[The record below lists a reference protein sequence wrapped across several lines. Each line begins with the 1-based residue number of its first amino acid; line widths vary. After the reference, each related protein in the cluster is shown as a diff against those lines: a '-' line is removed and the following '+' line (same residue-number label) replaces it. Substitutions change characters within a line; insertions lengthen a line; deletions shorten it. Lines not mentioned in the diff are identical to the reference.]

1 MHRRATGDRNRRVT
15 TAESSMMAWL
25 GSGGGD
31 RGGRHAGVLLPGWQG
46 SLIPADPC
54 LANAP
59 TMPEPFDRLL
69 QPMLE
74 GALMELKRKVPPTVL
89 GCRGAAIPVEHLL
102 PILRSRLTGLI
113 IVPLGLA
120 CEEGSGRVDLAGGVA
135 ASVWRDSLARFPL
148 LTPLLAVATK
158 GWIQSTEAFLRRLDR
173 DGARIA
179 EWLGCSSLPPICG
192 LAGTGADP
200 HDGGNTVL
208 LITFAS
214 GQQLYYK
221 PRAITGEFLWQAL
234 LRELAASAPDCSLPA
249 ARVLPG
255 SLTTS
260 VSDRSGVA
268 GLGDLAAGYGWME
281 AFATHAA
288 PAGDGYWQ
296 GAGALLCLAQHCALT
311 DLHAENVVRQ
321 ETGPAVV
328 DAECL
333 GSGAVAGSGIFAE
346 EVLENGR
353 GCGVPGGEADAVRG
367 MVEQM
372 LATGLLGSSR
382 LRADGLSD
390 VSGPDVSGLDV
401 SGLDVSGLDVSGLD
415 VSGLFGRAAPLPS
428 LLLPYWRPAAGGRLQ
443 LGLTPA
449 YLPLQSRRP
458 APTSAIAVLPRL
470 REGYR
475 AAARALL
482 ASRSRLMAKGGWLDT
497 LERVHAPRVLVRTTL
512 EYALVLSR
520 SLLPE
525 YLQSSTDRRA
535 ALHTLL
541 EAYPHLLG
549 KGRLPAA
556 IAEAEVEAL
565 AGLDLPRFALRLGAS
580 PDTPM
585 TLEPGGIPFPGAG
598 RATPASTAM
607 PKSTVRRRLE
617 ALSEESLE
625 VNCLPALSVACLI
638 ARS

>member
-1 MHRRATGDRNRRVT
+1 M
-15 TAESSMMAWL
+15 TAETSMMAWL
-25 GSGGGD
+25 GSGGEGA
-31 RGGRHAGVLLPGWQG
+31 HAGMLLPGWQG
-46 SLIPADPC
+46 SLTPADPL
-54 LANAP
+54 LANAAAI
-59 TMPEPFDRLL
+59 PEPFDRLL

-74 GALMELKRKVPPTVL
+74 GALMELKRKVPSAML
-89 GCRGAAIPVEHLL
+89 GCGGAAIPVEELL
-102 PILRSRLTGLI
+102 PILRSRLTGLVI
-113 IVPLGLA
+113 LPLGLT
-120 CEEGSGRVDLAGGVA
+120 CEEARGTVELAGGGA
-135 ASVWRDSLARFPL
+135 AGAWRDCLARFPL
-148 LTPLLAVATK
+148 LAPLLAVATE

-179 EWLGCSSLPPICG
+179 EWLGCSSLPPISA

-234 LRELAASAPDCSLPA
+234 LRELTASALDCSLPA

-255 SLTTS
+255 SLTS
-260 VSDRSGVA
+260 PVSDRSGVA
-268 GLGDLAAGYGWME
+268 GLGELGSGNLASGYGWME
-281 AFATHAA
+281 ALAAHAA
-288 PAGDGYWQ
+288 PAGDGYWE
-296 GAGALLCLAQHCALT
+296 GAGALLCVAQHCALT

-346 EVLENGR
+346 DALENGSGR
-353 GCGVPGGEADAVRG
+353 GASGEEVHAVRTVLEVQG

-372 LATGLLGSSR
+372 LATGLLGSTTR
-382 LRADGLSD
+382 NGDALCA
-390 VSGPDVSGLDV
+390 VSELDA
-401 SGLDVSGLDVSGLD
+401 SGLD

-428 LLLPYWRPAAGGRLQ
+428 LLLPCWRPAAGGRLQ

-449 YLPLQSRRP
+449 YLPLQSRTP
-458 APTSAIAVLPRL
+458 ASTSAITVLPQL

-482 ASRSRLMAKGGWLDT
+482 ASRSRLLASGGWVDT

-520 SLLPE
+520 SLFPE
-525 YLQSSTDRRA
+525 YLQSSVGRRA
-535 ALHTLL
+535 ALHALL
-541 EAYPHLLG
+541 EAAPHLLG
-549 KGRLPAA
+549 GGPLPRS
-556 IAEAEVEAL
+556 IADAEVQTL
-565 AGLDLPRFALRLGAS
+565 AGLDLPRFALDLPQLAPAPGTSALQ
-580 PDTPM
+580 PDISRPDISR
-585 TLEPGGIPFPGAG
+585 TLEPGGISFLRAG
-598 RATPASTAM
+598 TVKPT
-607 PKSTVRRRLE
+607 STVRRRLE
-617 ALSEESLE
+617 ALSEASLE

-638 ARS
+638 ARH